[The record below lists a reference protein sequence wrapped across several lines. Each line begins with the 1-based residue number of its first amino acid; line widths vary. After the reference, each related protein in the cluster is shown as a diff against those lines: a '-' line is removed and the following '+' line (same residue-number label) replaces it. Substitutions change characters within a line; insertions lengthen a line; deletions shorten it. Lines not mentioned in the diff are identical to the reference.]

1 MADVE
6 ISKDDNEE
14 QQETNTMNESG
25 PQVDYI
31 KKLLNHY
38 KEDPLR
44 LGRYLKVYLF
54 SNFIIGDFR

>member
-6 ISKDDNEE
+6 ISKDDNEDYP
-14 QQETNTMNESG
+14 ETNTMNESG

-38 KEDPLR
+38 KEDSSK
-44 LGRYLKVYLF
+44 LGK
-54 SNFIIGDFR
+54 